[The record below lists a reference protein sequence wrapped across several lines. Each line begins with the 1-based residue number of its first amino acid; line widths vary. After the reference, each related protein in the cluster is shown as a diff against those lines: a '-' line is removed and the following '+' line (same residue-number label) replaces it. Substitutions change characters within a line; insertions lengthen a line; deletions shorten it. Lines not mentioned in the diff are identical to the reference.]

1 MEEKIL
7 RKIGLIIF
15 ILILFTGCSSLI
27 ENARKLEERNN
38 EIRRKEI
45 QNSIEGYKRLESYK
59 NSTEY
64 NFYKIEKIK
73 GGHKIWEKYDT
84 SNVYLNWDDNIKI
97 GNIVTY
103 STCKDKEYI
112 YEGKNKK
119 WEILYRIS
127 GIKNTTDSLKEFSMD
142 IVDVES
148 GKRIEVKYGEL
159 NRFNKEEAYIPEIIS
174 FQYGGREYLINR
186 KNHFADTKLK
196 IGSLISGYKE
206 EILSTSEYYGETGKY
221 PDIVEELEIADGDKI
236 IGILVLKEK
245 DGGVYLIKEDISDD
259 FKEYILKIAL
269 LEKIHKEIRKEVLR
283 KFE

>member
-1 MEEKIL
+1 MK
-7 RKIGLIIF
+7 
-15 ILILFTGCSSLI
+15 
-27 ENARKLEERNN
+27 
-38 EIRRKEI
+38 
-45 QNSIEGYKRLESYK
+45 
-59 NSTEY
+59 
-64 NFYKIEKIK
+64 
-73 GGHKIWEKYDT
+73 
-84 SNVYLNWDDNIKI
+84 V
-97 GNIVTY
+97 
-103 STCKDKEYI
+103 
-112 YEGKNKK
+112 
-119 WEILYRIS
+119 
-127 GIKNTTDSLKEFSMD
+127 
-142 IVDVES
+142 
-148 GKRIEVKYGEL
+148 
-159 NRFNKEEAYIPEIIS
+159 
-174 FQYGGREYLINR
+174 R